1 MDVHAKRVVEAIRR
15 RERDDLF
22 AVGVITRD
30 RWDWIGLI
38 EGEIRNESEW
48 EPDSPRTSDAHIA
61 SPPQAGWPTPRSASR
76 SACATASRGRERI
89 DGQVPDSLRT
99 RSRRLAARDRRLCRS
114 CIGAPAAATG

>member
-48 EPDSPRTSDAHIA
+48 EPDSPRTSEAHIA

-76 SACATASRGRERI
+76 SACATASRLQGAVAGNTRAGPSR
-89 DGQVPDSLRT
+89 PRARPLRCDDPEQLYDVIADPQ
-99 RSRRLAARDRRLCRS
+99 S
-114 CIGAPAAATG
+114 